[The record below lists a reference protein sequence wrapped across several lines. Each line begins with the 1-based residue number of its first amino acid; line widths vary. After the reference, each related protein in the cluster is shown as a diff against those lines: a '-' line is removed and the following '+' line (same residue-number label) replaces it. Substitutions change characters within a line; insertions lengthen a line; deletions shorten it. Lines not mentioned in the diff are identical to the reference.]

1 MEFES
6 DSDFTTSYFAD
17 LGGEEAL
24 TPTLVREAALALRRN
39 RREFLDWRSTG
50 NMIRALAKVGENWR
64 DPDYRFRRLV
74 LEKGPKETGFSRQTL
89 ERGLAT
95 FFDQLT
101 KENLEA
107 LISQEFGHLRRL
119 DGMSTNK
126 EERFSDRSALATGP
140 ELIVHI
146 CSGTLPNPTLA
157 SMVSG
162 LLVGSSQFI
171 KCSRGAS
178 FIPRAFAH
186 SIYEEE
192 PKMGACFEI
201 AEWAGGAAQFEDP
214 LFEEASCVTATG
226 SDETIR
232 SIRER
237 LPLAV
242 RFLGY
247 GHKLSLAFVAQDMLD
262 GFLASETLHNAA
274 LDIAAWDQRGCLS
287 PQVIYVEKGGTVAPS
302 VFAKQL
308 AEELDK
314 LEKKQPRAELTP
326 EEAAEIANRRAI
338 YELRA
343 ADSGETRLWQ
353 SEGSTHWT
361 VVFESDP
368 QWQYSCGNRFVYVKE
383 IADANE
389 VLRNLEPVREF
400 LSTVGLAA
408 PEERLEELAT
418 AFGRFG
424 ATRVC
429 PLGRMQSPPITWR
442 HDGQPALAN
451 LVTWTD
457 WEQ

>member
-1 MEFES
+1 MEMES

-24 TPTLVREAALALRRN
+24 TPTLVSEAALALRRN
-39 RREFLDWRSTG
+39 CREFLAWRSTG

-64 DPDYRFRRLV
+64 DPDYRFRKLV
-74 LEKGPKETGFSRQTL
+74 LEKGPEETGFSRQTL
-89 ERGLAT
+89 ELGLAA

-107 LISQEFGHLRRL
+107 LISQEFGHMRRL

-146 CSGTLPNPTLA
+146 CAGTLPNPTLS

-171 KCSRGAS
+171 KCSRGSS

-201 AEWAGGAAQFEDP
+201 AEWAGGNQ
-214 LFEEASCVTATG
+214 LFEEPLFKEAACVTVTG

-232 SIRER
+232 SVRER
-237 LPLAV
+237 LPLSV
-242 RFLGY
+242 KFLGY
-247 GHKLSLAFVAQDMLD
+247 GHKFSLAYIGQEMLD

-287 PQVIYVEKGGTVAPS
+287 PQAIYVEKGGTVAPS

-308 AEELDK
+308 GEELDK
-314 LEKKQPRAELTP
+314 LEKKQPRGELTP
-326 EEAAEIANRRAI
+326 EELADIATRRSI

-343 ADSGETRLWQ
+343 ADSSDTRMWK
-353 SEGSTHWT
+353 SEDSTKWT

-368 QWQYSCGNRFVYVKE
+368 QWTPSCGNRFVYVKE
-383 IADANE
+383 VRDAEE
-389 VLRNLEPVREF
+389 VMRNLEPVREN
-400 LSTVGLAA
+400 LSTIGLAA
-408 PEERLEELAT
+408 PEERLEDLAT
-418 AFGRFG
+418 GFARFG

-429 PLGRMQSPPITWR
+429 PLGRMQNPPLTWR

-451 LVTWTD
+451 LATWTD